1 MRRSRLTIALLAGL
15 AGCSLIPD
23 YHRPALPVSEQWP
36 GGPAAEEA
44 ARAVPAGAPPA
55 AALGWRDFFAG
66 PAMQD
71 LIALTLENNRDLRVA
86 ALNVIAAE
94 AQYRVDRASLFPQV
108 DATAGLQRSRTPASV
123 EGLAGITGISA
134 LNVREYSLGLSTVSW
149 ELDFF
154 GQIRSQAKQAQETYV
169 SNAETEISTRI
180 ALVAEVTSEYLTW
193 LADRDSLAVSE
204 DTVKVQADS
213 LQLAEQRSSRGT
225 ATDQDVAQAETTL
238 RTADASAAQFT
249 RQVAQDMD
257 ELVLL
262 VGAPLPDAL
271 VERMNAE
278 AGLGSQP
285 AFPDLPA
292 GVPSDLLERRPD
304 IRAAE
309 HALLAANAN
318 IGAARAAFFPQI
330 TLTGQYGTAS
340 ADLHHL
346 FVGGSSFW
354 VFNPSL
360 SLPIFDAG
368 RNQAN
373 LDIAKVEKH
382 IEVAN
387 YEKAIQS
394 AFHDVAD
401 ALAGRGTY
409 IDQVTAEQRLVD
421 ADARFYDLAVM
432 RFRNG
437 VDNYTNVLVAQD
449 GLLSARLSLISLRL
463 AQQQNLVTLYKALG
477 GGWDERSQASA
488 PSAPLSR
495 GAGEG
500 ATRRAASGG

>member
-1 MRRSRLTIALLAGL
+1 
-15 AGCSLIPD
+15 
-23 YHRPALPVSEQWP
+23 
-36 GGPAAEEA
+36 
-44 ARAVPAGAPPA
+44 
-55 AALGWRDFFAG
+55 
-66 PAMQD
+66 
-71 LIALTLENNRDLRVA
+71 
-86 ALNVIAAE
+86 
-94 AQYRVDRASLFPQV
+94 
-108 DATAGLQRSRTPASV
+108 
-123 EGLAGITGISA
+123 
-134 LNVREYSLGLSTVSW
+134 
-149 ELDFF
+149 
-154 GQIRSQAKQAQETYV
+154 
-169 SNAETEISTRI
+169 
-180 ALVAEVTSEYLTW
+180 
-193 LADRDSLAVSE
+193 
-204 DTVKVQADS
+204 
-213 LQLAEQRSSRGT
+213 
-225 ATDQDVAQAETTL
+225 
-238 RTADASAAQFT
+238 
-249 RQVAQDMD
+249 MD

-262 VGAPLPDAL
+262 VGAPLPEAL
-271 VERMNAE
+271 VVRMNAE

-285 AFPDLPA
+285 VFPELPA

-340 ADLHHL
+340 SDLHHL
-346 FVGGSSFW
+346 FGRGSTFW
-354 VFNPSL
+354 VFDPSI

-373 LDIAKVEKH
+373 LDIAKVEKR

-409 IDQVTAEQRLVD
+409 IDEVTAEQGLVD

-437 VDNYTNVLVAQD
+437 VDTYLNVLVAQNA
-449 GLLSARLSLISLRL
+449 LLSARLTLISLKL

-477 GGWDERSQASA
+477 GGWEERSQASA
-488 PSAPLSR
+488 SSTPRPS